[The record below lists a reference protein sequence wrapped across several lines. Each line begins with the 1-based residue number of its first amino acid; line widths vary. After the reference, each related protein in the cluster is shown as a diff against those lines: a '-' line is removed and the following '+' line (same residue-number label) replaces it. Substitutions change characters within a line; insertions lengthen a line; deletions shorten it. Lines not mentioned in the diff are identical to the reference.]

1 MVTPSAGVG
10 WLRRAGLVTRWLRL
24 GIPHRLWDYTFHV
37 QLPDLRCGPG
47 VGGTNPD
54 KTCRFL
60 SGTDGVPRRR
70 RRRPSMPPE
79 GGRTDRAHDAPSVR
93 PRATFRAARSRP
105 AGGTAVAAFA
115 PMAATVHSIKG
126 SMLDCCLE
134 VQCTRRSLAPK
145 VTGDAGAAPL
155 CSPAIRLAY
164 AAMHSEHRG
173 TRCSCSRCTTTDC

>member
-1 MVTPSAGVG
+1 MQSCGYTRRGGVR
-10 WLRRAGLVTRWLRL
+10 LVRR
-24 GIPHRLWDYTFHV
+24 
-37 QLPDLRCGPG
+37 GPG

-54 KTCRFL
+54 KTCRFS
-60 SGTDGVPRRR
+60 SGSDGVPRRR

-93 PRATFRAARSRP
+93 PRATCRAARSRP

-115 PMAATVHSIKG
+115 PMAATVHSIKH
-126 SMLDCCLE
+126 SMLDCWLE
-134 VQCTRRSLAPK
+134 VQYTRRSLAPT
-145 VTGDAGAAPL
+145 VTGDAGVAPP
-155 CSPAIRLAY
+155 CSPAIHLAY